1 MSSSNKFPILCS
13 RTPCVL
19 GRYAINDQVVFN
31 PSLTFLNLLLMQ
43 GLQAQKE
50 MRICSRLR
58 SSCAYILD
66 NILVPL
72 FFSTGIT
79 TPDKYNAKQLPL
91 RVVLKKPLGTGLSL
105 LSKFWVRCQ
114 KKRQALRIEIFQ
126 GAARGVK

>member
-1 MSSSNKFPILCS
+1 
-13 RTPCVL
+13 
-19 GRYAINDQVVFN
+19 
-31 PSLTFLNLLLMQ
+31 MQ

-91 RVVLKKPLGTGLSL
+91 RVVLKKALGYRAFFTEQVLSQV
-105 LSKFWVRCQ
+105 S